1 MLTSL
6 LSLDRPAAIAHRGG
20 SALRPEN
27 TLAAFDH
34 ARELGV
40 AAIECDVQ
48 LSRDGELMVI
58 HDATLDRTTGATG
71 PVAER
76 TASELARVDAGF
88 QFGAAA
94 GYPYRGCGCGVPRLS
109 DVLARYPDMLFVI
122 EIKGESLEAA
132 ERAISLVRSM
142 DRIDRVVI
150 GGFSH
155 RVLTAVRQW
164 APEAVTSASQE
175 ESRQALVRSRF
186 GLRPRPGGFRLFQM
200 PYILRGK
207 QILRKGFVRAA
218 RRGAVPVQ
226 AWTVDNPDDMRLLI
240 EWGVTGIIS
249 DRPDVAMEV
258 IESLEGQRA

>member
-6 LSLDRPAAIAHRGG
+6 LALDRPAVIAHRGG

-58 HDATLDRTTGATG
+58 HDATLDRTTCATG

-88 QFGAAA
+88 HFGQDA
-94 GYPYRGCGCGVPRLS
+94 GYPYRGCGYGVPSLQ
-109 DVLARYPDMLFVI
+109 DVLARYPGMPFII

-132 ERAISLVRSM
+132 ERAVSLVRSM
-142 DRIDRVVI
+142 DRADRVII

-155 RVLTAVRQW
+155 RVLTAVRHS
-164 APEAVTSASQE
+164 APELVTSASQE

-207 QILRKGFVRAA
+207 QILRKSFVRAA

-226 AWTVDNPDDMRLLI
+226 AWTVDNPGDMRLLI
-240 EWGVTGIIS
+240 EWGVSGIIT
-249 DRPDVAMEV
+249 DRPDVAMDV
-258 IESLEGQRA
+258 MGKPLP